1 MLFIEEPSWFSVGQT
16 AESLTSSIMDKP
28 HTGLDDCLRI
38 LLSCF
43 REKMSDNKPLHGV
56 GQKDNNTF
64 WENLSL
70 LRDSR
75 KFRRHGQVAEADLR
89 EGQVPTAKIQSCDKH
104 FSKRKRSLGTRTR
117 HPKSKARQYD
127 SQTLPGCIRSLHR
140 FFSQVCG
147 S

>member
-1 MLFIEEPSWFSVGQT
+1 MFIEEPSWFSVGQT

-28 HTGLDDCLRI
+28 HTGLDDSLRI

-75 KFRRHGQVAEADLR
+75 KFRRHGQIYERGRCRLPRFKVVTNIFPRESVLLGLEPDILSQKHVSMIPRHCRDVLEVCTVFTCGEAT
-89 EGQVPTAKIQSCDKH
+89 QVN
-104 FSKRKRSLGTRTR
+104 GW
-117 HPKSKARQYD
+117 
-127 SQTLPGCIRSLHR
+127 
-140 FFSQVCG
+140 
-147 S
+147 